1 MGVRVGDF
9 VRTWLFRLFFAI
21 GSLFVVLVIPFVA
34 LFGPRAMIPYAHGW
48 ARFHTFIARYVM
60 GVRAH
65 FEGAAL
71 PSGPVLFAAKHEAMY
86 ETLELPYRLGGP
98 AVVIK
103 RELSQIPLWGWAA
116 RIYGALPV
124 DREASAKALRQ
135 LMTDAA
141 VFKAEGRSVIV
152 FPEGT
157 RMPHGLRPPL
167 RSGFA
172 GLYRALGYPVVP
184 IALDSGKR
192 WPRKG
197 LARPGPVRVLIGEP
211 IPPGLP
217 RREAEERVHAAIN
230 ALND

>member
-1 MGVRVGDF
+1 MGDL
-9 VRTWLFRLFFAI
+9 VRTWVFRLFFAV
-21 GSLFVVLVIPFVA
+21 GSLIVVLLIPFVA
-34 LFGPRAMIPYAHGW
+34 LFGQRVMIAYSHGW
-48 ARFHTFIARYVM
+48 ARYHTLIARWIM
-60 GVRAH
+60 GVRTRI
-65 FEGAAL
+65 EGAPI
-71 PSGPVLFAAKHEAMY
+71 PSGPVLYAAKHEAMF

-103 RELSQIPLWGWAA
+103 RELAQIPLWGWAA

-135 LMTDAA
+135 LMADAA
-141 VFKAEGRSVIV
+141 VFKAAGRSVIV

-157 RMPHGLRPPL
+157 RMPHGERPPL

-197 LARPGPVRVLIGEP
+197 HAHSGPVRVLIGEA

>member
-1 MGVRVGDF
+1 VGDV
-9 VRTWLFRLFFAI
+9 VRTWVFRLFFAI
-21 GSLFVVLVIPFVA
+21 GSLIVVLLIPFVA
-34 LFGPRAMIPYAHGW
+34 LFGQRVMIAYAHGW
-48 ARFHTFIARYVM
+48 ARYHTLIARWIM
-60 GVRAH
+60 GVRAQIG
-65 FEGAAL
+65 GAAI
-71 PSGPVLFAAKHEAMY
+71 PDGPVLYAAKHEAMY

-103 RELSQIPLWGWAA
+103 RELAQIPLWGWAA
-116 RIYGALPV
+116 RMYGALPV

-157 RMPHGLRPPL
+157 RMPHGERPPL

-197 LARPGPVRVLIGEP
+197 HAHSGPVRVLIGEA

>member
-1 MGVRVGDF
+1 MGDV
-9 VRTWLFRLFFAI
+9 VRTWVFRLFFAI
-21 GSLFVVLVIPFVA
+21 GSLIVVLLIPFVA
-34 LFGPRAMIPYAHGW
+34 LFGQRVMIAYSHGW
-48 ARFHTFIARYVM
+48 ARYHTLIARYIM
-60 GVRAH
+60 GVRAQI
-65 FEGAAL
+65 EGA
-71 PSGPVLFAAKHEAMY
+71 PIPPGPVLYAAKHEAMF

-103 RELSQIPLWGWAA
+103 RELAQIPLWGWAA
-116 RIYGALPV
+116 RMYGALPV

-157 RMPHGLRPPL
+157 RMPHGERPPL

-197 LARPGPVRVLIGEP
+197 HARSGPVRVLIGEA